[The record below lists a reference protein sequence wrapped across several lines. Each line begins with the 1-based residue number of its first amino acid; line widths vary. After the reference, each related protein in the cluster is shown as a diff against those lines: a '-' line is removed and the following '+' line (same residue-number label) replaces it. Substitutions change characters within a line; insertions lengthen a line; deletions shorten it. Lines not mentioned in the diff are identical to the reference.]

1 MKKFTKIAVLLAV
14 FSLLVS
20 GAVMAWDWPWNKKQ
34 ENRVSTQGSTTVLPI
49 VQKAAENFMKAN
61 PDIEVSVR
69 GGGSGVGIAAI
80 MDSTVD
86 IGMSSRRIKNSEI
99 LNARKKGVSVF
110 ETSIAKDGMAIVVH
124 PANPINSISI
134 DQVQKIFTGEIK
146 NWSSLGGS
154 DDTIVAMSRD
164 TSSGTY
170 EVFNELVLRGTKLRT
185 DAIMSVS
192 NREVAENVKNTK
204 GAIGY
209 VGLAFLSDDLKVLT
223 VEGIRPNDDTVGS
236 GAYKLARDLY
246 LYTNG
251 EPSGLAKR
259 FVDFILSSE
268 GQKFVKE
275 VGYTPIK

>member
-1 MKKFTKIAVLLAV
+1 MT
-14 FSLLVS
+14 
-20 GAVMAWDWPWNKKQ
+20 
-34 ENRVSTQGSTTVLPI
+34 
-49 VQKAAENFMKAN
+49 
-61 PDIEVSVR
+61 
-69 GGGSGVGIAAI
+69 
-80 MDSTVD
+80 
-86 IGMSSRRIKNSEI
+86 
-99 LNARKKGVSVF
+99 
-110 ETSIAKDGMAIVVH
+110 
-124 PANPINSISI
+124 
-134 DQVQKIFTGEIK
+134 
-146 NWSSLGGS
+146 
-154 DDTIVAMSRD
+154 
-164 TSSGTY
+164 
-170 EVFNELVLRGTKLRT
+170 
-185 DAIMSVS
+185 VS